1 MEFYRKI
8 EGILPQ
14 KYQKYITIVAPNA
27 FSRFSKRD
35 LKNLD
40 FYLILKPFWSIFEA
54 SWRPR
59 ETILD
64 VLRPTLVNIEPSWSL
79 LEPTWGQHE
88 ATWPNMIPTWAN
100 LNQNGANLNQHNAN
114 LSQHKPIKPQKKT
127 CLSKERE
134 ARKCFWVI

>member
-40 FYLILKPFWSIFEA
+40 FYLILKPSRGIFEA
-54 SWRPR
+54 SWRTR
-59 ETILD
+59 GAILD
-64 VLRPTLVNIEPSWSL
+64 VLRPN
-79 LEPTWGQHE
+79 
-88 ATWPNMIPTWAN
+88 WAN
-100 LNQNGANLNQHNAN
+100 
-114 LSQHKPIKPQKKT
+114 I
-127 CLSKERE
+127 
-134 ARKCFWVI
+134 